1 MAREDYELIG
11 AKPIGSG
18 AFGTVFRARR
28 LPDGQPVA
36 LKVVLRKGEWGAERI
51 EAERKGAILQQRFWQ
66 AHRMV
71 PELYEFGPDGEDF
84 FIAMEFIE
92 GISLEERLRQGRLA
106 PDEALDHTIWLCGF
120 LEKAH
125 AFSGVVDGES
135 YRIVHTDLK
144 PAHLMVA
151 AGAERKVLDFGIAKA
166 LEESREL
173 GTDIGRTVAY
183 ASPERLI
190 SDQVNPH
197 ADFWSLGVMFY
208 EMLAGHRPYPQFDGP
223 RFRRELEHAITGNA
237 PRAPLPASCPEALK
251 AIVNKMLA
259 LQVEHRYPN
268 AAAIRADLLAYREGQ
283 TPSAVEIY
291 DTPATVPVR
300 RPAVAPADAAAGL
313 ALPIPA
319 PVALP
324 VPPAPGETPPTTP
337 RLGPDGSFAPLEV
350 SAESLPTLPRP
361 RLGGPATEP
370 PPIIAPPVIPP
381 PLPTAPIR
389 QRSAMRRLAENTVM
403 VFAVLIAVTEGVAWL
418 QAERFHD
425 SIGQLNERNITDRRE
440 AYNEIDAWGLLDF
453 GLRGRVDE
461 PLFDALVAVGD
472 RVIADHRREEP
483 AMGRGEWV
491 QAAAALDWAHQIG
504 GRSNVWAKKL
514 VADGHVRRF
523 EAQSAKG
530 NAAVQLAQSAVD
542 RFREAARADSRSF
555 DPYLGL
561 ARVQLYS
568 LYDVDAADASI
579 KEAIARGYTPGRRE
593 IAMLGDGYLRRAQE
607 AQRRAN
613 LLSGEQKVRELYGAR
628 ADFEKCVEQFDRIV
642 EFGNAARN
650 LELCKAQIV
659 RIERQLYEGGG
670 VQ

>member
-28 LPDGQPVA
+28 VADGRPVA

-51 EAERKGAILQQRFWQ
+51 EAERKGAILQERFWQ
-66 AHRMV
+66 GHRMV
-71 PELYEFGPDGEDF
+71 PEMFECGPDGDDF

-92 GISLEERLRQGRLA
+92 GVSLEERLRQGRLS
-106 PDEALDHTIWLCGF
+106 PEEALDHTIWLCGF

-125 AFSGVVDGES
+125 AFSGVVDGQP
-135 YRIVHTDLK
+135 YRILHTDLK
-144 PAHLMVA
+144 PAHLMISRD
-151 AGAERKVLDFGIAKA
+151 GERTVLDFGIAKA

-183 ASPERLI
+183 ASPERLV
-190 SDQVNPH
+190 SDQISPH

-208 EMLAGHRPYPQFDGP
+208 EMLAGHRPYPQLDGP

-237 PRAPLPASCPEALK
+237 PRAPLPASVPDEVK

-268 AAAIRADLLAYREGQ
+268 AAAIRADLLAFRAGE

-300 RPAVAPADAAAGL
+300 RAAVPAIEPELAAAIPAAVAV
-313 ALPIPA
+313 PIPI
-319 PVALP
+319 P
-324 VPPAPGETPPTTP
+324 VPASDDTPATTP
-337 RLGPDGSFAPLEV
+337 RLQPAGAAMEAAVNDSPA
-350 SAESLPTLPRP
+350 TLPRP

-370 PPIIAPPVIPP
+370 PPVIAPPVVPP
-381 PLPTAPIR
+381 PIPASPSRVRSPIR
-389 QRSAMRRLAENTVM
+389 RFAENAAM
-403 VFAVLIAVTEGVAWL
+403 LFAVLIAATEGVAWL
-418 QAERFHD
+418 SAENFRD
-425 SIGQLNERNITDRRE
+425 TIGGLNERNITDRRE
-440 AYNEIDAWGLLDF
+440 AYNEVDSWGLLDF
-453 GLRGRVDE
+453 GLRGRVND
-461 PLFDALVAVGD
+461 PLFNALIAVGD

-483 AMGRGEWV
+483 AMGRTEWT
-491 QAAAALDWAHQIG
+491 QAAAAFDWAYTIG
-504 GRSNVWAKKL
+504 GNSSVRARKL
-514 VADGHVRRF
+514 VADGHVKRF
-523 EAQSAKG
+523 ESQSAKG
-530 NAAVQLAQSAVD
+530 NAAVQLAQAAVD
-542 RFREAARADSRSF
+542 RFREAARADSRSY

-568 LYDVDAADASI
+568 LGDVDAAAESI
-579 KEAIARGYTPGRRE
+579 KSAMERGYTPGRRE
-593 IAMLGDGYLRRAQE
+593 VAMLGDGYLRRAQE

-613 LLSGEQKVRELYGAR
+613 VLSGDQKMRELLGAR
-628 ADFEKCVEQFDRIV
+628 ADFEACVRHFDRVV
-642 EFGNAARN
+642 EFGNSARN

-659 RIERQLYEGGG
+659 RIDRQLSEGGG
-670 VQ
+670 TD